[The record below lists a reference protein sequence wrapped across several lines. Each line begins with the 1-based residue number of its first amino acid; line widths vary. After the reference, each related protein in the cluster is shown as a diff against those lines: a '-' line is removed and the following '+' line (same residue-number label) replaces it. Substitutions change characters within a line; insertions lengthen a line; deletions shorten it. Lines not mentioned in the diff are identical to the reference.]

1 MNKTQIAN
9 KALNNLGVSFIIFDF
24 DNDDSNHARVIR
36 RLYQG
41 SLDTVTE
48 ASEWSFANKYA
59 ALNFIGSGHS
69 GFAYEYHLPS
79 DCLVLRQIGYED
91 HFVRANIPPQFLP
104 EWEFN
109 NSINRILCNID
120 KAWGQ
125 YTRRI
130 MEDEDV
136 PNYFGNAVAA
146 QLALDA
152 APALILDKFAAIKNT
167 LKDALEDDIGRAISY
182 DSGRKPDNRPQVS
195 SYELLLQ

>member
-24 DNDDSNHARVIR
+24 DNENSNHAKIIR
-36 RLYQG
+36 RLFQG
-41 SLDTVTE
+41 SLDTITE
-48 ASEWSFANKYA
+48 ASEWSFANKHA
-59 ALNFIGSGHS
+59 ALNYIGEGKA
-69 GFAYEYHLPS
+69 GFAYEYSLPA
-79 DCLVLRQIGYED
+79 DCLVLQQIGTED
-91 HFVRANIPPQFLP
+91 HMVRANIPPHLLP
-104 EWEFN
+104 AWEFN
-109 NSINRILCNID
+109 NSTSRILCNVD

-146 QLALDA
+146 QLALDI

-167 LKDALEDDIGRAISY
+167 LKDALENDIGRAISY
-182 DSGRKPDNRPQVS
+182 DSGRKPDYRPQVS